1 MARSERHVLS
11 TDSCAIL
18 TRYFISVEERILL
31 FFLIDFTPS
40 KSIYEDNKE
49 YILIIIIAS
58 FRLYIL
64 ENQQIRFNFL
74 FPKIVVIYVKKRK
87 SNQREIDPNS
97 NFPLNLRFPYLLPR
111 FAARESPLCKGRRI
125 VRCFPLQ
132 ITQLGVH
139 LSSVNR

>member
-64 ENQQIRFNFL
+64 ENQKIL

-87 SNQREIDPNS
+87 SNQRGIDPNS
-97 NFPLNLRFPYLLPR
+97 NFPLNLRFPYLLSR

>member
-64 ENQQIRFNFL
+64 ENQKIL

-87 SNQREIDPNS
+87 SNQRGIDPNS

-132 ITQLGVH
+132 ITQLVH

>member
-31 FFLIDFTPS
+31 FFLTDFTPS

-64 ENQQIRFNFL
+64 ENQKIL

-87 SNQREIDPNS
+87 SNQRGIDPNS
-97 NFPLNLRFPYLLPR
+97 NFPLNLRFPYLLSR

>member
-64 ENQQIRFNFL
+64 ENQKIL
-74 FPKIVVIYVKKRK
+74 FPKIVVIYAKKRK
-87 SNQREIDPNS
+87 SNQRGIDPNS

>member
-64 ENQQIRFNFL
+64 ENQKIL

-97 NFPLNLRFPYLLPR
+97 NFPLNLRFPYLLSR

>member
-31 FFLIDFTPS
+31 FFLTDFTPS

-64 ENQQIRFNFL
+64 ENQKIL

-97 NFPLNLRFPYLLPR
+97 NFPLNLRFPYLLSR

>member
-11 TDSCAIL
+11 TDSCAIF

-31 FFLIDFTPS
+31 FFLTDFTPS

-64 ENQQIRFNFL
+64 ENQKIL

-87 SNQREIDPNS
+87 SNQRGIDPNS